1 MSNFNY
7 ATATSNFL
15 RALGNGQSALKELD
29 GIVQAVA
36 SDRNSGHIVNLL
48 DKIEKKGD
56 TVAAGVVRF
65 VTGQVFKGA
74 KITKGKGGQKI
85 IKIAGIEPD
94 QKVITAISKAALD
107 GMSLRSNKLRPA
119 VMGEKG
125 EAPKVDLIKKAE
137 NTAKAMSVRELQAY
151 IAALGVALNAKKAP
165 KI

>member
-7 ATATSNFL
+7 TNATANFL
-15 RALGNGQSALKELD
+15 RALGNGQNALSELD

-36 SDRNSGHIVNLL
+36 GDRNSGHIVNLL

-94 QKVITAISKAALD
+94 QAVITALSKAVSD
-107 GMSLRSNKLRPA
+107 GMSLRSNKLRSV
-119 VMGEKG
+119 VMGEKP
-125 EAPKVDLIKKAE
+125 ETPAFDSKKRGASI
-137 NTAKAMSVRELQAY
+137 AKPLSVEELQAL
-151 IAALGVALNAKKAP
+151 IAALSVELNAKKAP

>member
-107 GMSLRSNKLRPA
+107 GMSLRSNKLRSA
-119 VMGEKG
+119 VMGDKPDTPTFD
-125 EAPKVDLIKKAE
+125 PKKKAE
-137 NTAKAMSVRELQAY
+137 NTAKALTVDELQAY

-165 KI
+165 KV